1 MTVRDE
7 DEMTWDRPRADA
19 GIPTIEPARAP
30 DEDPSADEGDAP
42 HAKETSALTRWL
54 TPVLGP
60 TGAGAVAWIVETALL
75 LAAAF
80 LLAQVVRTYV
90 VQPYVI
96 PTGSMEP
103 TIAIQDRVLVNK
115 FVYRFRDP
123 RPGEVVVF
131 TDPSGET
138 PALIKRVIA
147 VGGQTV
153 ELSEGSVV
161 VDGQVLDEP
170 YTHGKPSELGNV
182 ALPFTVP
189 EGQIWLMGDNRVN
202 SKDSRW
208 IGAQPLTE
216 VQGLAFATYWPPD
229 RIGALR

>member
-1 MTVRDE
+1 MYEDDETTAEPRDA
-7 DEMTWDRPRADA
+7 R
-19 GIPTIEPARAP
+19 PARA
-30 DEDPSADEGDAP
+30 E
-42 HAKETSALTRWL
+42 KETSTLTRWL
-54 TPVLGP
+54 TPALGP
-60 TGAGAVAWIVETALL
+60 TVAGAVAWIIETALL

-80 LLAQVVRTYV
+80 ALAQVVRTYI

-96 PTGSMEP
+96 PSGSMEP

-123 RPGEVVVF
+123 APGEIVVF

-153 ELSEGSVV
+153 DVRDGTVF
-161 VDGQVLDEP
+161 VDGERRSEP
-170 YTHGKPSELGNV
+170 YTHGKPSDPGNV
-182 ALPFTVP
+182 ALPATVP
-189 EGQIWLMGDNRVN
+189 DGDIWVMGDNRVN

-208 IGAQPLTE
+208 IGPQPLTE
-216 VQGLAFATYWPPD
+216 VQGRAFAIYWPVA